1 MSFSLEH
8 PLFLLL
14 LIPFLYAQFLTNNKH
29 SSYTMPY
36 FYTHFSMHQTTRP
49 LKVYLKLLSVLLA
62 LIALSQPTL
71 TKSINITKENA
82 IDIVLSLDIS
92 GSMSSY
98 GFSQDYNK
106 SRLDVVK
113 EVVNAFITQRKND
126 RVAVVAFGTNA
137 KVISPLSFDTN
148 FQKQFI
154 KKLKVGLLGKSTA
167 LIDSLFVSTL
177 LLKKSSSKSKVIIV
191 LSDGED
197 SSSKIPLEVALRLSK
212 NEKIKIYT
220 ISIDSSQSNMMKL
233 IARSSNTPAFFAKNK
248 QDLQHI
254 YENINKL
261 QTTEIAYKKITTKQS
276 IFIYF
281 LAPTL
286 FFLFIILLLSKK
298 RAI

>member
-1 MSFSLEH
+1 MNFSLEH

-14 LIPFLYAQFLTNNKH
+14 FIPFLYAQFLTNNRP

-36 FYTHFSMHQTTRP
+36 FYTHFSMHQSSLS
-49 LKVYLKLLSVLLA
+49 LKMYLKLLSVLLT

-71 TKSINITKENA
+71 NKSINITKENA

-106 SRLDVVK
+106 SRLAVVK
-113 EVVNAFITQRKND
+113 EVVNEFITQRKND
-126 RVAVVAFGTNA
+126 RIAIVAFGTDA
-137 KVISPLSFDTN
+137 KIISPLSFDTN
-148 FQKQFI
+148 FQKQI
-154 KKLKVGLLGKSTA
+154 LKKLKVGLLGKSTA
-167 LIDSLFVSTL
+167 LIDSLLTSTL
-177 LLKKSSSKSKVIIV
+177 LLKKSSSKSKVIII

-233 IARSSNTPAFFAKNK
+233 IAQESNTPAFFA
-248 QDLQHI
+248 QDKKGLERI
-254 YENINKL
+254 YKEINRL
-261 QTTEIAYKKITTKQS
+261 QTTKIAYKKITKKQS
-276 IFIYF
+276 IFFYV
-281 LAPTL
+281 LAPAL
-286 FFLFIILLLSKK
+286 FFLFIILLFSKK
-298 RAI
+298 RVI